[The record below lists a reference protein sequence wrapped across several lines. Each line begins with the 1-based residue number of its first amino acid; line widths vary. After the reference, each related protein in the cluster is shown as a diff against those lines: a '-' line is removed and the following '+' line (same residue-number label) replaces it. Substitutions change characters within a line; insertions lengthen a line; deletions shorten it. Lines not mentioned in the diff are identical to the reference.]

1 MRTMAAVLAALWVL
15 VANTPRLAGAWTDTG
30 HQVVAIIAWENLSA
44 QARQQAVALLRQA
57 PSDAGLA
64 SLLPLNGRPPAVP
77 EREFFVRASTWPDA
91 LRGNLTYHQPSWHY
105 RDFFWKEDG
114 GQIVDVPDPMPPG
127 ELLAQLPRLT
137 SVVATPDP
145 AQAGAR
151 AVGVAW
157 LLHLVGDIHQP
168 LHCSAR
174 VTDEE
179 PRGDGGGN
187 TFKLGMIP
195 SPGTPEM
202 MRESLHR
209 YWDGAV
215 DRAVPQRPNESP
227 GGYLARAAQAAMSA
241 HPKASMAARLK
252 PGQFEEWCRESLA
265 AAQAYAYPPGLKRL
279 EDPPDAYRER
289 VSAVALERVALAGY
303 RLAATLEHLFGP

>member
-1 MRTMAAVLAALWVL
+1 MQTTAAVLAALWVV
-15 VANTPRLAGAWTDTG
+15 VADAPRPALAWNDTG

-44 QARQQAVALLRQA
+44 QVRQKAVALMRRA

-64 SLLPLNGRPPAVP
+64 SLFPLDGRPLAVR
-77 EREFFVRASTWPDA
+77 EREFFARASRWPDA
-91 LRGNLTYHQPSWHY
+91 IRGNTTYEQPSWHY

-114 GQIVDVPDPMPPG
+114 GQIVNIPDPMPPG
-127 ELLAQLPRLT
+127 ELLAQLPRLM
-137 SVVATPDP
+137 SVVVTPDP

-187 TFKLGMIP
+187 TFKLGLVP
-195 SPGTPEM
+195 SPDRPEM
-202 MRESLHR
+202 IRESLHR

-215 DRAVPQRPNESP
+215 DRAVPKRPNESASR
-227 GGYLARAAQAAMSA
+227 YLARTAHAAMRA

-279 EDPPDAYRER
+279 EDPPDEYRGQ
-289 VSAVALERVALAGY
+289 VSAVALVRVALAGY
-303 RLAATLEHLFGP
+303 RLAATIEELFRR

>member
-1 MRTMAAVLAALWVL
+1 MTAALAALWVL
-15 VANTPRLAGAWTDTG
+15 AAGAPRPAIAWTDTG
-30 HQVVAIIAWENLSA
+30 HQVVAIVAWESLSP
-44 QARQQAVALLRQA
+44 QARQKAVALMRQA

-64 SLLPLNGRPPAVP
+64 SLFPLDGRPLAAR
-77 EREFFVRASTWPDA
+77 EREFFARASTWPDG
-91 LRGNLTYHQPSWHY
+91 LRGNLTYHQPAWHY

-114 GQIVDVPDPMPPG
+114 GRIVDVPDPMPPG

-137 SVVATPDP
+137 SAVATADA
-145 AQAGAR
+145 AQAGDR
-151 AVGVAW
+151 AIGVAW

-187 TFKLGMIP
+187 TFKLGLVP
-195 SPGTPEM
+195 SPDRPEM
-202 MRESLHR
+202 TREGLHR

-215 DRAVPQRPNESP
+215 DRAVPQRPNESASD
-227 GGYLARAAQAAMSA
+227 YLARAAQAAMTA

-252 PGQFEEWCRESLA
+252 PRQFEDWCRESLA
-265 AAQAYAYPPGLKRL
+265 AAQAYAYPPELKRL

-303 RLAATLEHLFGP
+303 RLAATLEALFGP